1 MCYHIFSDNEV
12 SILAKELI
20 KSVISELTDK
30 SLELHMLEDNKN
42 AIQVYKDCD
51 FVLSGKFEDVYA
63 YAYKEKAPVYRK
75 WFMNK

>member
-1 MCYHIFSDNEV
+1 M
-12 SILAKELI
+12 AKELI

-51 FVLSGKFEDVYA
+51 FVLSGKFEDG